1 MKLTSRQLDKIDV
14 YLGLSKPV
22 IESIQYWISL
32 NPKDPFDVDEFIELM
47 YQEQETI

>member
-1 MKLTSRQLDKIDV
+1 MKVTRRQLDKIDV

-22 IESIQYWISL
+22 MESIKFWISL

-47 YQEQETI
+47 YQEEPTI